1 MGVGTR
7 DLWLSVSH
15 CSTASATC
23 IHTRQ
28 SNAVSWDLTG
38 IRYAFPMS
46 PVRWSTWPHGCWP
59 FWIHPPDDL
68 VRTLCPLPAELFVF
82 FFLIW
87 STEFLVWTNSTQ
99 SWPSASAGSPNS
111 RRKIFEKKIPQSS
124 EKQNL
129 NLPHT
134 GNYLIGIY
142 TVSCITSNLQMI

>member
-28 SNAVSWDLTG
+28 SDAVSWDLTG
-38 IRYAFPMS
+38 IRHAFPVS

-68 VRTLCPLPAELFVF
+68 VRNLGPLPAELFVF

-87 STEFLVWTNSTQ
+87 STEFLVWTN
-99 SWPSASAGSPNS
+99 
-111 RRKIFEKKIPQSS
+111 
-124 EKQNL
+124 
-129 NLPHT
+129 PHT
-134 GNYLIGIY
+134 VGPLHLRVPPTAGGKYLKKNSTKFRKAELEFATHGQLF
-142 TVSCITSNLQMI
+142 TWHLHCIRYYK